1 MTTFSILDGWE
12 NADTIHRHWEREK
25 KTDFRKEAMAL
36 SLDILDLLSAQHG
49 AKYYNQEKVKEQN
62 CKKHDQIQEAH
73 GRLG

>member
-12 NADTIHRHWEREK
+12 NADTIHRHWEIEE

-36 SLDILDLLSAQHG
+36 TLDILDLLSAQHR

-62 CKKHDQIQEAH
+62 CKKHVQIQEAH
-73 GRLG
+73 SVLG